1 MPLSYTTDLELLGV
15 NHQEHGKY
23 HAVTLTDT
31 LAAGITAGNGGTALD
46 KKDPN
51 EDALGI
57 VTYADGSKL
66 YMIAD
71 AHFGAS
77 MGVTAIQRYP
87 AILAEAMVYV
97 GRRPEATEA
106 VLNRTVLELGREAY
120 QTNCGASSP
129 HTSATTFLAVL
140 EHRGHQGQS
149 HYVSVA
155 DSFLYILNQEGA
167 KHINHPNRFPGTM
180 FIGQPNQPLRDE
192 IIKTGS
198 YEASPGSVILLAS
211 DGVDDFSI
219 SDVRWAFLV
228 GGVRQGLNELLDVGA
243 RECKDNLAAI
253 ALQR

>member
-1 MPLSYTTDLELLGV
+1 MTLSYTTDLELLGV
-15 NHQEHGKY
+15 NYQEHGKY

-57 VTYADGSKL
+57 VTYADGSRL

-77 MGVTAIQRYP
+77 RGVTAIQRYP
-87 AILAEAMVYV
+87 AILAEAMGHV
-97 GRRPEATEA
+97 GRHPEATEA

-120 QTNCGASSP
+120 RVNCGASYP

-140 EHRGHQGQS
+140 EHQGQS

-155 DSFLYILNQEGA
+155 DSFLYLLSKEGA
-167 KHINHPNRFPGTM
+167 THVNHPNRFPGTT
-180 FIGQPNQPLRDE
+180 FIGQPNQPLRDDL
-192 IIKTGS
+192 IKTGS
-198 YEASPGSVILLAS
+198 YEASPGSIILLAS
-211 DGVDDFSI
+211 DGVDEFAI
-219 SDVRWAFLV
+219 NGRKGAFLV
-228 GGVRQGLNELLDVGA
+228 VGLQQGLSALLDAGA
-243 RECKDNLAAI
+243 KGCKDNLAAI
-253 ALQR
+253 VLLR